1 MERLLHSYFRHRYA
15 ALFYA
20 LILTIGMGPL
30 LAALDVDRNWLRIF
44 LELTLFAAAF
54 GFAPTRHSRV
64 MRLALAI
71 VLAGRLATLLFE
83 HRPLAIATQPVVL
96 VLALVAAIGA
106 LVYALRAPEIGV
118 EHVYAALDAYLLA
131 GVFCGMLHCEIERAW
146 PGSYVSNGAPLPA
159 FPLSTAVYF
168 SFVTLATL
176 GYGDIVP
183 QTEVARGVT
192 VVEAIAGQL
201 YLAVL
206 IARLVGNAAIGAV
219 KQDSSEQP

>member
-1 MERLLHSYFRHRYA
+1 MARLLHAYFRHRYA

-20 LILTIGMGPL
+20 LILTIGAGPL

-44 LELTLFAAAF
+44 LELTLFAAVF
-54 GFAPTRHSRV
+54 GFAPTHHSRLL
-64 MRLALAI
+64 RLALA
-71 VLAGRLATLLFE
+71 VLLLGRLTTLLVE
-83 HRPLAIATQPVVL
+83 HRALSMATQPVVI
-96 VLALVAAIGA
+96 VIAFAAAVGA
-106 LVYALRAPEIGV
+106 LLHALRAPEIGV

-131 GVFCGMLHCEIERAW
+131 GVFCGMLHFEIEHAW
-146 PGSYVSNGAPLPA
+146 PGSYVASGAALPE
-159 FPLSTAVYF
+159 FPLRTAIYF

-183 QTEVARGVT
+183 QSDVARGVT

-206 IARLVGNAAIGAV
+206 IARLVSNATAGAT
-219 KQDSSEQP
+219 KGEPSA

>member
-1 MERLLHSYFRHRYA
+1 MQRLLHGYLRHRYA

-20 LILTIGMGPL
+20 LILAIGGGPL
-30 LAALDVDRNWLRIF
+30 LAAFDVDRNWLRIF
-44 LELTLFAAAF
+44 LELTLFAAVF
-54 GFAPTRHSRV
+54 GFAPTRHSRIL
-64 MRLALAI
+64 RIALA
-71 VLAGRLATLLFE
+71 VGLGGRLATLLLQ
-83 HRPLAIATQPVVL
+83 HRPLAFATQPAVI
-96 VLALVAAIGA
+96 VLAFVAALGA
-106 LVYALRAPEIGV
+106 LVYALRASEIGA

-131 GVFCGMLHCEIERAW
+131 GVFCGMLHFEIEHAW

-159 FPLSTAVYF
+159 FPLATAVYF

-183 QTEVARGVT
+183 QSEVARGVT

-206 IARLVGNAAIGAV
+206 IARLVSNATASRAPAI
-219 KQDSSEQP
+219 EEPRT